1 MSLLENKVAIV
12 TGAAQGLGTKIV
24 ELFVNEGATVVG
36 VDIQGDKIEQAMKPF
51 GDKAE
56 GKVLDITDDKSWQ
69 ELINQTAEKF
79 GKLDILVNN
88 ASIMSRKGIL
98 ELSGEEYMNV
108 QSVNSLGTF
117 LGMKYAIPKMQENGS
132 GSIVNISSI
141 GALAS
146 GAADGEDAA
155 YSASKGS
162 VTSLTRHIA
171 HYFAKDNIRAN
182 TVHPGAIQTDMLQEV
197 FDANPELWEKNKEN
211 SPLPGHI
218 SEAEDVANGVVFLAS
233 DKSRTITGE
242 QLVIDNGYMTQ

>member
-1 MSLLENKVAIV
+1 MGSLQNKVAIV

-24 ELFVNEGATVVG
+24 ELFINEGATVVG
-36 VDIQGDKIEQAMKPF
+36 IDIQEDKIKQAMEQF
-51 GDKAE
+51 GDNAR
-56 GKVLDITDDKSWQ
+56 GKVLDISNDGAWQ
-69 ELINQTAEKF
+69 ELINETVEEF

-108 QSVNSLGTF
+108 HSVNSLGTF
-117 LGMKYAIPKMQENGS
+117 LGIKYAIPKMQENGS

-146 GAADGEDAA
+146 GAADGGDAA
-155 YSASKGS
+155 YGASKGS
-162 VTSLTRHIA
+162 VTALTRHVA

-182 TVHPGAIQTDMLQEV
+182 SVHPGGIQTDMLQEV

-211 SPLPGHI
+211 SPLPNHI
-218 SEAEDVANGVVFLAS
+218 SDAEDIANGVVFLAS
-233 DKSRTITGE
+233 DKARTITGE
-242 QLVIDNGYMTQ
+242 QLVIDNGYMTH

>member
-1 MSLLENKVAIV
+1 MGLLKNKVAIV

-36 VDIQGDKIEQAMKPF
+36 VDVQEDKVVNALEKF
-51 GDKAE
+51 GDKAVA
-56 GKVLDITDDKSWQ
+56 KVLDITDDQAWQ
-69 ELINQTAEKF
+69 EVINQTVEKY

-108 QSVNSLGTF
+108 HSVNSLGTF
-117 LGMKYAIPKMQENGS
+117 LGIKYAIPKMQENGS
-132 GSIVNISSI
+132 GSIVNVSSI

-146 GAADGEDAA
+146 GAADGGDVA

-182 TVHPGAIQTDMLQEV
+182 SVHPGGIHTDMLQEV
-197 FDANPELWEKNKEN
+197 FDANPELWEKNKNN

-218 SEAEDVANGVVFLAS
+218 SDPEDIANGVVFLAS
-233 DKSRTITGE
+233 DKSRTVTGE
-242 QLVIDNGYMTQ
+242 QLVIDNGYMTH